1 MDKIDSI
8 QMGVKMKSKGVVV
21 AVLLF
26 WASFMS
32 GCVTMGMWDEKGGPG
47 VYEEGDVK
55 SLDVEALYVLR
66 SREGATF
73 LVPGHPDQ
81 ESIFTVTLP
90 SYTREIDRFTEVFS
104 SSDGLFRVR
113 RVKMAVGLYEGSGYR
128 VDVDFTSQLP
138 VDRVVELFAGSG
150 ITTEEEYRRVSR
162 DRGVNLK
169 IHYGEVADIF
179 SGEGDDNVS
188 YYTYSIV
195 EQLTMVKSG
204 VLPIS
209 DEYLL
214 LPQARYVPLGND
226 YGNYSY
232 VVYEHRYKSKI
243 PFMVKVVSTPITV
256 ALDAAIVGVGVP
268 AALVIYVI
276 F

>member
-1 MDKIDSI
+1 
-8 QMGVKMKSKGVVV
+8 MKSKGVMV
-21 AVLLF
+21 AVLLI
-26 WASFMS
+26 WASVMS
-32 GCVTMGMWDEKGGPG
+32 GCVTIGMWDEKGGPG

-55 SLDVEALYVLR
+55 SQTVEAIYVLR

-73 LVPGHPDQ
+73 FVPGHPDQ

-90 SYTREIDRFTEVFS
+90 HYTQDIDRFIEVFS

-113 RVKMAVGLYEGSGYR
+113 SVKMAVGLYEGRGYW
-128 VDVDFTSQLP
+128 VDVDFTSKLP

-162 DRGVNLK
+162 NSGLNFK
-169 IHYGEVADIF
+169 IHYGAMVDML
-179 SGEGDDNVS
+179 SGEGDDDVS
-188 YYTYSIV
+188 YYTYSMV
-195 EQLTMVKSG
+195 QQVTLVKSG
-204 VLPIS
+204 VLPMS

-243 PFMVKVVSTPITV
+243 PLMVKVVSTPITV
-256 ALDAAIVGVGVP
+256 AVDAAIVGVGVP
-268 AALVIYVI
+268 AALVIYVLFI
-276 F
+276 APSG